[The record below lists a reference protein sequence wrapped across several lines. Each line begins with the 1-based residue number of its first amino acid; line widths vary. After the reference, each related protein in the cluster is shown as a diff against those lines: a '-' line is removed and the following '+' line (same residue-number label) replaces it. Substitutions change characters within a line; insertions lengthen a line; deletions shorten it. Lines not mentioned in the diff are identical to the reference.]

1 MTQSVVAQLIVFTL
15 VLPIVIVHVLV
26 PADVALRATLGVALV
41 FAVKNP
47 PRARYSVLASITV
60 MATKRIVAIIG
71 DTPLSFS

>member
-1 MTQSVVAQLIVFTL
+1 MTKEVELQDIVFEL
-15 VLPIVIVHVLV
+15 VLPIVILQVSV
-26 PADVALRATLGVALV
+26 PVDVAVSATLGVPLV

-71 DTPLSFS
+71 DTPLSFL